1 MKYIQTWM
9 NNDEKENIF
18 IKAFKNKKVR
28 LLIIGILASIFIWRV
43 VIAPTKGDFETTE
56 VKKGTVAEEL
66 ILSGEVKAKEHAKL
80 KFQGSGEIGWLGV
93 SEGQW
98 VKKGELLIRLDTANL
113 YATYE
118 QAVASLRSAQAT
130 ADRAL
135 DDVKDRG
142 DEETFTEAEARTIAE
157 AARDRAYRAMTIAQ
171 ENLVN
176 GGIRAPFDGIV
187 SSITNPFS
195 GVNILFSESQIEIVN
210 PETLYVEVSADQ
222 SEVIEL
228 TEGQKVTIVLDSF
241 LDEEIQ
247 GEIDFISYTPTA
259 GVIGATYKITVRL
272 ISDVDPGKIRIGMT
286 GDANFIL
293 SEKENVLY
301 VPNQFVNTD
310 KEGKYVFKN
319 TRDNK
324 VYVEIGMEGEERI
337 EIIGDIKEGDVLYD

>member
-1 MKYIQTWM
+1 M
-9 NNDEKENIF
+9 NNDKKENFIF
-18 IKAFKNKKVR
+18 RAYKNKKIR
-28 LLIIGILASIFIWRV
+28 LPIIGALILFLIWRV
-43 VIAPTKGDFETTE
+43 VIAPTRGDFETTE

-66 ILSGEVKAKEHAKL
+66 ILSGEIKAREHALL

-118 QAVASLRSAQAT
+118 QKVAALRSAQAT

-157 AARDRAYRAMTIAQ
+157 AARDSAYRAKTIAQ
-171 ENLVN
+171 ENLAN
-176 GGIRAPFDGIV
+176 GGIRAPFDGIITSV
-187 SSITNPFS
+187 SNPFS
-195 GVNILFSESQIEIVN
+195 GVNILYSENQIEIVN
-210 PETLYVEVSADQ
+210 PETLYIEVSADQ
-222 SEVIEL
+222 SEVVEL
-228 TEGQKVTIVLDSF
+228 AEGQEVTIILDSF
-241 LDEEIQ
+241 IDEEIK
-247 GEIDFISYTPTA
+247 GEIDFISYTPMT
-259 GVIGATYKITVRL
+259 GEIGTIYKITVKL
-272 ISDVDPGKIRIGMT
+272 TSDVDPSKIRVGMT
-286 GDANFIL
+286 GDAKFIL
-293 SEKENVLY
+293 SEKEDVLY

-310 KEGKYVFKN
+310 REGKYVFKN

-337 EIIGDIKEGDVLYD
+337 EIMGDIKEGDTLYD

>member
-1 MKYIQTWM
+1 M
-9 NNDEKENIF
+9 NKDQKENIISKLFKSKRNRF
-18 IKAFKNKKVR
+18 I
-28 LLIIGILASIFIWRV
+28 IIGGLIAFLVWRLV
-43 VIAPTKGDFETTE
+43 VTPKNGDFKTTE

-66 ILSGEVKAKEHAKL
+66 ILSGEIKAREHALL

-93 SEGQW
+93 TEGQW
-98 VKKGELLIRLDTANL
+98 VKKGQLLIRLDTANL

-118 QAVASLRSAQAT
+118 QSVAALRAAQAT

-135 DDVKDRG
+135 DDVKDRN

-157 AARDRAYRAMTIAQ
+157 AARDSAYRAKTIAQ
-171 ENLVN
+171 ENLAN

-187 SSITNPFS
+187 TGIAHPFS

-210 PETLYVEVSADQ
+210 PGSLYVEVSADQ
-222 SEVIEL
+222 SEVIGL

-241 LDEEIQ
+241 IDEEIQ
-247 GEIDFISYTPTA
+247 GEIDFISYTPMA
-259 GVIGATYKITVRL
+259 GEIGAVYKITIKL
-272 ISDVDPGKIRIGMT
+272 DSSIDPSKARVGMT
-286 GDANFIL
+286 GDASFVL

-301 VPNQFVNTD
+301 VPNQFINTD

-319 TRDNK
+319 SSKNK

-337 EIIGDIKEGDVLYD
+337 EIMGDIKEGDVLYD

>member
-1 MKYIQTWM
+1 M
-9 NNDEKENIF
+9 NNNEKENIVV
-18 IKAFKNKKVR
+18 KVYKNKKIR
-28 LLIIGILASIFIWRV
+28 LSIIGALILLLVWRV
-43 VIAPTKGDFETTE
+43 VIAPTRGDFETAE
-56 VKKGTVAEEL
+56 VKRGTVTEEL
-66 ILSGEVKAKEHAKL
+66 ILSGEVKAKEHALL

-113 YATYE
+113 YAAYE
-118 QAVASLRSAQAT
+118 QAVAALRSAQAT

-157 AARDRAYRAMTIAQ
+157 AARDSAYRAKTIAQ
-171 ENLVN
+171 ENLAN
-176 GGIRAPFDGIV
+176 GGIRAPFDGII
-187 SSITNPFS
+187 SSVTNPFS
-195 GVNILFSESQIEIVN
+195 GVNILFSENQIEIIN

-241 LDEEIQ
+241 IDEEIK
-247 GEIDFISYTPTA
+247 GEIDFISYTPMA
-259 GVIGATYKITVRL
+259 GEIGATYKITIKL
-272 ISDVDPGKIRIGMT
+272 TSNVDPGKIRVGMT
-286 GDANFIL
+286 GDAKFIL
-293 SEKENVLY
+293 SENEDVLY

-310 KEGKYVFKN
+310 REGKYVFKN

-324 VYVEIGMEGEERI
+324 VYIEIGKEGEERI
-337 EIIGDIKEGDVLYD
+337 EITGDIKEGDILYD